1 MNQEDKINN
10 TEISKDKAPEEKI
23 SEEKM
28 QEQYINSLQPIQE
41 GQLIEGKIVAVTDE
55 NVFVDVGYKSE
66 GKVKRDE
73 FEVIPRIGDSVYVV
87 LIRKE
92 GKEGQVIV
100 SKEKADERL
109 YWKNLK
115 DAFTEPRAV
124 SGKITQKIKGGFQVT
139 LTKGIQGFVPLSK
152 IDIIRVTD
160 ADEYVGLESK
170 FYIESLYSRGKVNIV
185 LNRRKWLEDENSR
198 KRKEF
203 FEKIKIGD
211 EVEGTVKSFTS
222 FGAFIDLGGFDG
234 LLHINDMSW
243 RHVNTPKDVVA
254 LGSKMKFKVIR
265 INPEENRINLSLK
278 HFTEDPWSHFENK
291 YNIDD
296 VVTGKVT
303 KLADFGAFVE
313 LEEGIEGLVHISEF
327 SWVKRVRHPKEV
339 LKVGDQVE
347 VKILSYDIQ
356 QGKLSLGLKQ
366 VYPNPW
372 DDIDSRF
379 PVGMRIKRR
388 IKNLTNFGAFLEV
401 EDGIDGLLHVD
412 DISWVKKINNP
423 EEVLKVGDEI
433 EVMVIGIDKEN
444 QRIKLGLKQLSED
457 PWRSLA
463 KAFPRGSVIEG
474 TIKEINERGC
484 TVTVQGDIEGRVNK
498 GNLFDPTTETL
509 EDAVKKYKAGDSV
522 KALVTEIN
530 PSRQRLSL
538 SIKDYFRKLQ
548 KEEMVKYIHNDKTEE
563 KVVLAEFLKDKLKD

>member
-1 MNQEDKINN
+1 MKQEDNINN
-10 TEISKDKAPEEKI
+10 TEV

-28 QEQYINSLQPIQE
+28 QEEYINALQPIQE

-66 GKVKRDE
+66 GKVSRDE
-73 FEVIPRIGDSVYVV
+73 FEVIPRVGDSVYVV
-87 LIRKE
+87 LLRKE
-92 GKEGQVIV
+92 GREGQVVV
-100 SKEKADERL
+100 SKGKADERL

-115 DAFTEPRAV
+115 DAFSESKAI
-124 SGKITQKIKGGFQVT
+124 SGKITEKIKGGFQVT
-139 LTKGIQGFVPLSK
+139 LKKGILGFVPLSK
-152 IDIIRVTD
+152 IDTVRVTNPE
-160 ADEYVGLESK
+160 EYVGLESN
-170 FYIESLYSRGKVNIV
+170 FYIESLYNRGKVNIV
-185 LNRRKWLEDENSR
+185 LNRRRWLEEEHDR
-198 KRKEF
+198 KRKDF
-203 FEKIKIGD
+203 FENIKIGD
-211 EVEGTVKSFTS
+211 VVEGTVKSFTS

-243 RHVNTPKDVVA
+243 RHVNTPKDVVE
-254 LGSKMKFKVIR
+254 LGDKLKFKVIR

-291 YNIDD
+291 YSIDD
-296 VVTGKVT
+296 VVTGVVT

-379 PVGMRIKRR
+379 PVGMRIKRK

-401 EDGIDGLLHVD
+401 EDGIDGLLHID
-412 DISWVKKINNP
+412 DISWVKKINDP
-423 EEVLKVGDEI
+423 AEVLKVGEEI

-457 PWRSLA
+457 PWKSLA

-474 TIKEINERGC
+474 KIKEINEHGC
-484 TVTVQGDIEGRVNK
+484 IVTVQGDIEGRINK
-498 GNLFDPTTETL
+498 GNIFDPTNETL
-509 EDAVKKYKAGDSV
+509 EDALKKYKVGDSI

-530 PSRQRLSL
+530 PSRQRLAL

-548 KEEMVKYIHNDKTEE
+548 KEEMVKYIHNEKTEE